1 MQEIDNKTYGELTLL
16 STKDIFF
23 NHKYHNTLS
32 HFFQVILNKKQ
43 IKFFGLS
50 VKILHCDALLFFMIK
65 YDIYKM
71 IYGLVT

>member
-1 MQEIDNKTYGELTLL
+1 ML
-16 STKDIFF
+16 STQNIFF

-50 VKILHCDALLFFMIK
+50 AKILHCEALLFFMTK
-65 YDIYKM
+65 YDVYQM
-71 IYGLVT
+71 IF